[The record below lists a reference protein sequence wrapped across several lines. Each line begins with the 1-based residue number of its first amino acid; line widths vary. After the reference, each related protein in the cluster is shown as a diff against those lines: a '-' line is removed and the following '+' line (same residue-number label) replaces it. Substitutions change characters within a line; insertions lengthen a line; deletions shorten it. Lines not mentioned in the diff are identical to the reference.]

1 MIKNH
6 ALISLLIE
14 YAYKYT
20 ENKKN
25 DIPEDFYK
33 VKKKRQK
40 AKTKQK
46 YFQMIIWNIINIINY
61 LKTNSNIILY
71 INSWGSKG

>member
-33 VKKKRQK
+33 VKKKR
-40 AKTKQK
+40 
-46 YFQMIIWNIINIINY
+46 
-61 LKTNSNIILY
+61 
-71 INSWGSKG
+71 